1 MCFLVDSTNVF
12 IVEHGVVLSI
22 LSVFSPVCLKHV
34 SLAIVAIVG
43 LGASYDLINHYD
55 VIFTLIIKKISY
67 MLTKYIKIVWM

>member
-1 MCFLVDSTNVF
+1 MCFLVYSTNVF

-22 LSVFSPVCLKHV
+22 LNVFSPVCLKHV
-34 SLAIVAIVG
+34 SLAIVG

-55 VIFTLIIKKISY
+55 VIFTLIMKKISY